1 MKISKGAFYSLLIIS
16 LTSFVLIGILAFAVS
31 HFNESYDRLYNMYN
45 DLNNRFSDINASL
58 DSVNNSIDSFENSI
72 DSFENS
78 IDNGGDNQGSGEKTV
93 YILKEYNG
101 IIGVFDERGNLMKT
115 INTAVSSLSAQ
126 DREQLTH
133 GIITTSNE
141 ELAGLIEDLS

>member
-72 DSFENS
+72 DNS
-78 IDNGGDNQGSGEKTV
+78 GNDQDSGEKNV

-115 INTAVSSLSAQ
+115 INTAISSLSAQ
-126 DREQLTH
+126 DREQLAQ
-133 GIITTSNE
+133 GIITTSNQ

>member
-58 DSVNNSIDSFENSI
+58 DSVNNSI

>member
-16 LTSFVLIGILAFAVS
+16 MTSFVLIGILAFAVS

-58 DSVNNSIDSFENSI
+58 DSVNNSI

>member
-72 DSFENS
+72 D
-78 IDNGGDNQGSGEKTV
+78 NGGDNQGSGEKTV

-101 IIGVFDERGNLMKT
+101 IIGVFDEKGNLMKT